1 MSFDEIRSMWE
12 QDGDEHLPLPNE
24 LNRLKRVKS
33 PVEKIRSKMRT
44 EFFFFIPAIIVLAF
58 SPKLF
63 FLKRAYDLPFYSI
76 YGFFAMMSI
85 YYFIRF
91 YFFYRRLH
99 AYDLNSKDSL
109 YKLYYDIKVNIEMYR
124 SFNYAL
130 IPVLV
135 IIVSMFTVGIV
146 DVTKY
151 MDQQRLLLMGV
162 LFLIASMLI
171 VFGTIEIYLKCVYG
185 RYLKEIGHV
194 LEEFREE

>member
-1 MSFDEIRSMWE
+1 
-12 QDGDEHLPLPNE
+12 
-24 LNRLKRVKS
+24 
-33 PVEKIRSKMRT
+33 
-44 EFFFFIPAIIVLAF
+44 
-58 SPKLF
+58 
-63 FLKRAYDLPFYSI
+63 
-76 YGFFAMMSI
+76 
-85 YYFIRF
+85 
-91 YFFYRRLH
+91 
-99 AYDLNSKDSL
+99 
-109 YKLYYDIKVNIEMYR
+109 MYR